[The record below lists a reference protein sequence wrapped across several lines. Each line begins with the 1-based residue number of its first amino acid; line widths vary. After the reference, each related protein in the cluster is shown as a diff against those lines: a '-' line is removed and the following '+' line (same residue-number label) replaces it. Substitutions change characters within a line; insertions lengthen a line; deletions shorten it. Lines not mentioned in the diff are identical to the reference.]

1 MRVWKFGIFI
11 VQPSALAWPKRLRW
25 SA

>member
-11 VQPSALAWPKRLRW
+11 VQPSTLAWPKRLRW